1 MPPSQR
7 RRLPMG
13 LMGLPEVGEVEKGL
27 KGRKF
32 LTHGWCVF
40 GFLDSRIKWKYLKS
54 GCIFVYIYIQWYDGI
69 FMMTCCGKWWG
80 TGVTMVGNINRNMI
94 CIHISYND
102 YIYYMYC
109 TCFLQT
115 NLFPDIHMYWLM
127 VTTSD
132 GWVDWLF
139 FTSLCLSADAAVVAF
154 DRVPRL
160 KRTLS
165 LRRVW
170 GSGHHQSMKSPGKS
184 LGKFQQRHICLI
196 EIMYWKRQAFKAS
209 FFVSSFQ
216 EWKADPSMQQFGN
229 QDLFFP
235 LSLCVSSV
243 CWKSI
248 AAFCWLGVL
257 KPPQRLSVGFHRK
270 KIQNS
275 DELLRTWVYW
285 MLMEHLF
292 Q

>member
-1 MPPSQR
+1 M
-7 RRLPMG
+7 
-13 LMGLPEVGEVEKGL
+13 
-27 KGRKF
+27 
-32 LTHGWCVF
+32 
-40 GFLDSRIKWKYLKS
+40 I
-54 GCIFVYIYIQWYDGI
+54 IYI
-69 FMMTCCGKWWG
+69 
-80 TGVTMVGNINRNMI
+80 I
-94 CIHISYND
+94 CIA
-102 YIYYMYC
+102 

-115 NLFPDIHMYWLM
+115 NLFPDIHMSWLM

-139 FTSLCLSADAAVVAF
+139 FTRSLPFHRCCRCCFRQSTTAKADIIVEAGLGVWAPSIHEKSWEIIGEISAETHF
-154 DRVPRL
+154 
-160 KRTLS
+160 
-165 LRRVW
+165 
-170 GSGHHQSMKSPGKS
+170 
-184 LGKFQQRHICLI
+184 LI